1 MGSPHIIIRWA
12 GWTASHGRSPDRKG
26 QLRWGN
32 LLAGLVTGAKAAPL
46 DVSEVPGLTDLAPM
60 VLIAEELEPR
70 VSELGRQ
77 VVSRIRRG
85 VAFYANTSLITDEA
99 LAISCAATLGSLV
112 DGLKGSTIDT
122 SPAVAS
128 GCRRAEA
135 GVPLPAVMA
144 AFRISFHQ
152 VWDAVAELARP
163 RPNIVRNELLRA
175 ATWLWQAQGLYT
187 DAMVTGHD
195 QQMRRQVLDD
205 DAERLRL
212 TEALFLAHVGDHRT
226 RWEVAKVLG
235 LPQSGPYVVVAAECP
250 AAGTQALPGAAA
262 MLRSLDVYSAWLLLP
277 DIHAGIAFVPNE
289 ARYAA
294 VLGLLERVASTQ
306 VGVSPRFDDLADTA
320 EALRYAR
327 VAVNSGGGRSGLVGV
342 FEDSPLAALSVCAP
356 EVTRKLAN
364 TILRHFDDHQTGNER
379 HVLLDTFRVWVDCD
393 GSISQTAE
401 HLFCHPNTVRY
412 RLRRIEEHTGRS
424 LSAPR
429 DLTELCLA
437 FETYWNK
444 W

>member
-1 MGSPHIIIRWA
+1 
-12 GWTASHGRSPDRKG
+12 
-26 QLRWGN
+26 
-32 LLAGLVTGAKAAPL
+32 
-46 DVSEVPGLTDLAPM
+46 M

-70 VSELGRQ
+70 VAELGRLII
-77 VVSRIRRG
+77 SRIRRG
-85 VAFYANTSLITDEA
+85 VPFYANTALITDEA
-99 LAISCAATLGSLV
+99 LTISCDAILGSLV
-112 DGLKGSTIDT
+112 NGLKGSTIDL
-122 SPAVAS
+122 SPAVTS
-128 GCRRAEA
+128 GYRRAET

-144 AFRISFHQ
+144 AFRIGFHQ
-152 VWDAVAELARP
+152 VWDAVAEVARP
-163 RPNIVRNELLRA
+163 RPDIVRDELLRV

-195 QQMRRQVLDD
+195 QQMRQRVLDD

-212 TEALFLAHVGDHRT
+212 TEALFMAHVSDHRT

-235 LPQSGPYVVVAAECP
+235 LPQSGPYVVVAAQCP
-250 AAGTQALPGAAA
+250 AVGRQALPGATA
-262 MLRSLDVYSAWLLLP
+262 MLRSLDVFSAWLLLS

-289 ARYAA
+289 TRYAA
-294 VLGLLERVASTQ
+294 LLGLLKRVATTR
-306 VGVSPRFDDLADTA
+306 VGVSPQFDDLADTA

-327 VAVNSGGGRSGLVGV
+327 VAVNAGSNRTGLVSV
-342 FEDSPLAALSVCAP
+342 FEDSPLAALSVSAP
-356 EVTRKLAN
+356 EVTRKLAS
-364 TILRHFDDHQTGNER
+364 TLLRHFDDQQTGNER
-379 HVLLDTFRVWVDCD
+379 DVLLDTFRVWIDCD

-401 HLFCHPNTVRY
+401 RLFCHANTVRY

-437 FETYWNK
+437 FETYWHK